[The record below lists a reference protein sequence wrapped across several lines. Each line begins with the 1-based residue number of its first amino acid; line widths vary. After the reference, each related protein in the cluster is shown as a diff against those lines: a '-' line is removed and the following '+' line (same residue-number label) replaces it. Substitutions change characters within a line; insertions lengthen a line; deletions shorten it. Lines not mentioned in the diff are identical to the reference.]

1 MSQVTESQATAQ
13 PQGIPFY
20 IRALTPMHPGVGTGV
35 GNVDLPVA
43 RERATGIPYLPGS
56 SIKGVLR
63 YEAENR
69 KWPAEKITQVL
80 GGLNEPEP
88 PSPSELARVVFGPD
102 VKRAFEHAGAVG
114 FGDAK
119 LLLLPVRSYEGIFA
133 YATSPFLLKRYFYE
147 LKILGASNADIDVPN
162 LGTEQAVVP
171 EESRVMFKEK
181 LILEDLSLNAKGDKK
196 AWSRIFSEFAQALKP
211 LELPWPL
218 EERLAVISDT
228 AFSYLLETA
237 LEVVARIRLDA
248 ATKTVEQGALW
259 YEENLPAESVLYGI
273 VSLPN
278 ESFGRLKKDEAATT
292 LKRTQ
297 MLHYLKELAARPLQF
312 GGNASVGRGLARMV
326 LAKEPEA
333 RHE

>member
-1 MSQVTESQATAQ
+1 MSQVIGSQATARS
-13 PQGIPFY
+13 QGIPFY
-20 IRALTPMHPGVGTGV
+20 IHALTPMHPGVGTGV

-43 RERATGIPYLPGS
+43 RERTTGIPYLPGS

-69 KWPAEKITQVL
+69 RWPAEKISEVL
-80 GGLNEPEP
+80 GHLNDPEP

-102 VKRAFEHAGAVG
+102 IKRASEHAGAVS

-119 LLLLPVRSYEGIFA
+119 LLLLPIRSYEGVFA
-133 YATSPFLLKRYFYE
+133 YTTSPFIIKRFFYE
-147 LKILGASNADIDVPN
+147 LKMLGTLNADIDIPN
-162 LGTEQAVVP
+162 LGAEQAVVP
-171 EESRVMFKEK
+171 EGSFVVFRGK
-181 LILEDLSLNAKGDKK
+181 LVLEDLALSVEKGDRAWKK
-196 AWSRIFSEFAQALKP
+196 VFGDLAKALEP
-211 LELPWPL
+211 LELPWPPK
-218 EERLAVISDT
+218 ERLAIVSDD

-278 ESFGRLKKDEAATT
+278 ESFGKLGKDEAART
-292 LKRTQ
+292 LGRAQ
-297 MLHYLKELAARPLQF
+297 MLDYLKGLVAQPLQF
-312 GGNASVGRGLARMV
+312 GGNATIGKGFARMV
-326 LAKEPEA
+326 LAE
-333 RHE
+333 